1 MEDNDEAMT
10 TKIFGVDDSQQEDG
24 TGNLISSN
32 LAMVF
37 SKLPELLAQTKYQ
50 LDSISTSSD
59 HHMAT
64 AAAAS
69 TDHYISCI
77 KINGVP
83 ILPPILDENSKKE
96 MQMYREEAVKRSK
109 EREKQKRLLNS
120 TSECSAPAHSLT
132 GNASK
137 NDSHDFYDSL
147 ESSQQETVLAQALA
161 PAVSPQCPTK
171 DDQLITT
178 TTTTSIPVDS
188 LSCVDW
194 KRTDV
199 ILNSF
204 SDLGSLDDGSLPTQL
219 HGIPLTS
226 KSEQQ
231 ITRDLS
237 TLSKHLPESCSS
249 APSEL
254 CDLSLDLNSRL
265 TALSPTTNLLTA
277 PKCAFSC
284 SPTPLCLTSTSSP
297 LSEFTSDQ
305 NPAHAPENAST
316 NIQSNSAHIFKA
328 PIFLTEDNG
337 LHLSVKKQSPTS
349 VSCSP
354 SLKESPVVNK
364 QPWIMNSPL
373 IAYVTK
379 KRPKPVGMCSL
390 TVKPDTS
397 TKVQRVN
404 NATFTIVRGKQSIQD
419 DDDQENDYKPPL
431 KRPVINTEERS
442 STPFA
447 EFSDNSSISPG
458 KKISPKVSAS
468 PSSKRYQIGSHDE
481 LSKSLSLQNFPSSLK
496 VQALG
501 PAEIQR
507 CKSSVSSKINV
518 HNNNNNNCRGSKI
531 PKVNLDDAISLA
543 SSSSLSTSPHNLS
556 VKEHL
561 GDDSLDEL
569 LLGVEN
575 IGLVPRIDGDG
586 SDVPLPSSLLKDSQ
600 DLTIS
605 RLSDQQEIKQ
615 AWQKNTAFHSPE
627 LVRSNFSPV
636 GTDSPLRL
644 QASVATVD
652 VTTSSGIAS
661 LCDMSTDSPVTCLT
675 KRQSKVSSDIVTD
688 ASTNFASSGIRRGSY
703 TLLEPSINL
712 VKLAQLTP
720 SPTTDNHNSSSI
732 SEKIPSYADF
742 ETQLHKRIPSK
753 NQSTKSVQ
761 SDIATPS
768 RLLTPVKQICA
779 TKSLYS
785 DPKCSIQKK
794 ALKRSKSVNQ
804 IKKTKDSFH
813 MTPQLP
819 KTKNSPKCLQN
830 EKSKTQHKLSTISQP
845 NIAKKTSPKTFREWR
860 LSNIDKISANSL
872 KKDVENMLKDE
883 TSTNVSMDS
892 PLPSPSLTNDNPLD
906 WDNKIEDQMKCFFS
920 EKKNSYFQL
929 KKDFNDWQEKME
941 VAEQKFKK
949 TLESITLPRRV
960 SENWKPGLDFLTPD
974 ISFTST
980 EHGQIETPVKQ
991 LFEPQTPAVSPV
1003 SSQVSGKVLADN
1015 VPKPT
1020 MSRNNGPEKI
1030 SAAVKGFLTRRL
1042 LSCPKVVSLRKTI
1055 QECVKL
1061 LEEIDNSHTDF
1072 INRINNQLESSRQEI
1087 HAIFFDKTLEERMAL
1102 IRQSR
1107 ELPKKKSIKNKVPQ
1121 LSYATQK
1128 YQMRKKAEKAPM
1140 LDKNIHAG
1148 KVASIKQIAVCSSIK
1163 SPKPNKDTAKIK
1175 QENRLSR
1182 KTQHV
1187 KSVRKI
1193 APPNV
1198 PKKPNK
1204 IVSVAGKMTATRIVA
1219 TKANAGPLRNNNYK
1233 PWR

>member
-1 MEDNDEAMT
+1 M
-10 TKIFGVDDSQQEDG
+10 
-24 TGNLISSN
+24 
-32 LAMVF
+32 
-37 SKLPELLAQTKYQ
+37 
-50 LDSISTSSD
+50 
-59 HHMAT
+59 
-64 AAAAS
+64 
-69 TDHYISCI
+69 
-77 KINGVP
+77 
-83 ILPPILDENSKKE
+83 
-96 MQMYREEAVKRSK
+96 
-109 EREKQKRLLNS
+109 
-120 TSECSAPAHSLT
+120 
-132 GNASK
+132 
-137 NDSHDFYDSL
+137 

-481 LSKSLSLQNFPSSLK
+481 LSKSLSLQNLPSSLK

-615 AWQKNTAFHSPE
+615 AWQKNT
-627 LVRSNFSPV
+627 V
-636 GTDSPLRL
+636 
-644 QASVATVD
+644 
-652 VTTSSGIAS
+652 
-661 LCDMSTDSPVTCLT
+661 
-675 KRQSKVSSDIVTD
+675 
-688 ASTNFASSGIRRGSY
+688 
-703 TLLEPSINL
+703 
-712 VKLAQLTP
+712 
-720 SPTTDNHNSSSI
+720 
-732 SEKIPSYADF
+732 
-742 ETQLHKRIPSK
+742 
-753 NQSTKSVQ
+753 
-761 SDIATPS
+761 
-768 RLLTPVKQICA
+768 
-779 TKSLYS
+779 
-785 DPKCSIQKK
+785 
-794 ALKRSKSVNQ
+794 
-804 IKKTKDSFH
+804 
-813 MTPQLP
+813 
-819 KTKNSPKCLQN
+819 
-830 EKSKTQHKLSTISQP
+830 
-845 NIAKKTSPKTFREWR
+845 
-860 LSNIDKISANSL
+860 SNI
-872 KKDVENMLKDE
+872 
-883 TSTNVSMDS
+883 
-892 PLPSPSLTNDNPLD
+892 
-906 WDNKIEDQMKCFFS
+906 
-920 EKKNSYFQL
+920 
-929 KKDFNDWQEKME
+929 
-941 VAEQKFKK
+941 
-949 TLESITLPRRV
+949 
-960 SENWKPGLDFLTPD
+960 FL
-974 ISFTST
+974 
-980 EHGQIETPVKQ
+980 
-991 LFEPQTPAVSPV
+991 
-1003 SSQVSGKVLADN
+1003 
-1015 VPKPT
+1015 
-1020 MSRNNGPEKI
+1020 
-1030 SAAVKGFLTRRL
+1030 
-1042 LSCPKVVSLRKTI
+1042 
-1055 QECVKL
+1055 
-1061 LEEIDNSHTDF
+1061 
-1072 INRINNQLESSRQEI
+1072 
-1087 HAIFFDKTLEERMAL
+1087 IFFIFLL
-1102 IRQSR
+1102 Y
-1107 ELPKKKSIKNKVPQ
+1107 V
-1121 LSYATQK
+1121 
-1128 YQMRKKAEKAPM
+1128 
-1140 LDKNIHAG
+1140 
-1148 KVASIKQIAVCSSIK
+1148 
-1163 SPKPNKDTAKIK
+1163 
-1175 QENRLSR
+1175 
-1182 KTQHV
+1182 
-1187 KSVRKI
+1187 
-1193 APPNV
+1193 
-1198 PKKPNK
+1198 
-1204 IVSVAGKMTATRIVA
+1204 
-1219 TKANAGPLRNNNYK
+1219 NAF
-1233 PWR
+1233 